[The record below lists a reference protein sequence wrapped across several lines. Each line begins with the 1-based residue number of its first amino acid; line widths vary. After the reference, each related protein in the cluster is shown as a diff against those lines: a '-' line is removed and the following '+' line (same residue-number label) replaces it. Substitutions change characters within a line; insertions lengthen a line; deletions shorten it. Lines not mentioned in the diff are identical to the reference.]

1 MASRLPARRP
11 GKPHCTGFA
20 HSSSAFAWAGQNLC
34 IAAAETALQ
43 VMRRSTPMLQQT
55 LWFALFLALMFL
67 LPPLVAMDLAI
78 P

>member
-1 MASRLPARRP
+1 
-11 GKPHCTGFA
+11 
-20 HSSSAFAWAGQNLC
+20 
-34 IAAAETALQ
+34 
-43 VMRRSTPMLQQT
+43 MLQQT